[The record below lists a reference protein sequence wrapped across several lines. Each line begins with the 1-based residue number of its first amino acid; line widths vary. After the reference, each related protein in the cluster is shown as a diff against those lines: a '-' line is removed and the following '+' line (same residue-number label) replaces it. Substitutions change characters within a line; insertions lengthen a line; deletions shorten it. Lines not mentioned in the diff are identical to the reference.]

1 MKWGLV
7 KNKIKKKDWKSLQS
21 KEIFINKEAF
31 KLDDLWKEYRS
42 RYKDIKNYW
51 EEITMDKKHL
61 ENQLRKKQKLIKL
74 LYLQHLK
81 AMKGNSASNSS
92 IASLIK
98 KENMDLTEQSSTNR
112 LMISREEHSKKD
124 LLVEK

>member
-1 MKWGLV
+1 
-7 KNKIKKKDWKSLQS
+7 
-21 KEIFINKEAF
+21 
-31 KLDDLWKEYRS
+31 
-42 RYKDIKNYW
+42 
-51 EEITMDKKHL
+51 MDKKHL

-112 LMISREEHSKKD
+112 LMISREEQSKKD